1 MDNTTTLC
9 DAKPDKLTF
18 PHWMGLGFLVFVYCL
33 LPATAFSQNDDLIFA
48 RPDSLGIGPRAM
60 GMGGAFVAIADDASA
75 AYWNVAGLS
84 QLSSYEFSLSSAPV
98 YFTDNLNGLPAFG
111 FPYYASFQFIMPIA
125 KENTLGISLFRPF
138 HPQIDFFA
146 GNTTYS
152 STERGEASYL
162 LNPTFQESE
171 IVLSYA
177 ARFSAIQNFSV
188 GINVKRVT
196 NDQYYIRYF
205 GNPNGNPV
213 ASALADPTQV
223 IGYGV
228 DIGLLFRL
236 PVSKYT
242 EEFRLGVALNN
253 LVSRVQYMNGLIF
266 DDTIN
271 NVPVS
276 FSVGPGYETS
286 VPPEIILGLAYKNN
300 YLFKIRNITDLDFDQ
315 ISDPRFDDS
324 SLALANKYLRFG
336 TEFWFFRDVLGLR
349 AGYSTPFISP
359 GTISVGLS
367 VRVLNGDFQTDL
379 AYLMPVGPEADIQA
393 GSSLQTIDQGGIN
406 YEPFQIGLAYRFGG
420 GEELPPPKVSAY
432 VQPPSFTP
440 SQGES
445 TIFYLDTSEDV
456 PIHHWS
462 VLIYDQNN
470 HLVRGLRGQGT
481 PPTKIAWGG
490 EDDLYRP
497 LPGGTYTWAFQVE
510 DQLDHIGS
518 TPVQTVELIT
528 PPPPTTKDP
537 SQLLAIRQR
546 EAALMVQERAKLTL
560 LAQQTLKDL
569 LGEGLSN
576 TQAAAVAATPV
587 EGKGNTQYPEAGGVP
602 ALGFPSLTPDQPLN
616 AHFDKN
622 ANGDEVVAVSY
633 QSQQSYVPYL
643 YQEAADVI
651 KTTVN
656 SVGTGLKE
664 ISTRVYY
671 GKNEMDL
678 VTSTQAAANYASG
691 KISQLQLM
699 QLSDIHINGVK
710 VGPNGY

>member
-1 MDNTTTLC
+1 VDKKSTLNYNPPENLFFSRLAGVGFFC
-9 DAKPDKLTF
+9 LIYI
-18 PHWMGLGFLVFVYCL
+18 FLVAATYC
-33 LPATAFSQNDDLIFA
+33 QNDDLIFA
-48 RPDSLGIGPRAM
+48 RPNSLGIGPRAM
-60 GMGGAFVAIADDASA
+60 GMGGAFAAIADDASA

-84 QLSSYEFSLSSAPV
+84 QLSSYELSISSAPV
-98 YFTDNLNGLPAFG
+98 YFTENLNGFPAFG
-111 FPYYASFQFIMPIA
+111 FPYYSSFQFIMPIA

-138 HPQIDFFA
+138 HPQIDFDA
-146 GNTTYS
+146 GNTTLS
-152 STERGEASYL
+152 SVQRGEDSYL
-162 LNPTFQESE
+162 KNPTFQESE

-177 ARFSAIQNFSV
+177 ARFSAVQNFSV

-205 GNPNGNPV
+205 GNDAGV
-213 ASALADPTQV
+213 STALADPIQV

-228 DIGLLFRL
+228 DIGLLFRI
-236 PVSKYT
+236 PVAKYT

-253 LVSRVQYMNGLIF
+253 LVSRVQYTNGLQF
-266 DDTIN
+266 SDGST
-271 NVPVS
+271 PVS

-286 VPPEIILGLAYKNN
+286 IPPEIILGLAYKNN

-315 ISDPRFDDS
+315 VSDPRFDDS
-324 SLALANKYLRFG
+324 SLSKANKYLRFG

-359 GTISVGLS
+359 GTISLGLS

-379 AYLMPVGPEADIQA
+379 AYLMPVGPESDIQA
-393 GSSLQTIDQGGIN
+393 GSSLQTVDQGGIN
-406 YEPFQIGLAYRFGG
+406 YEPFHIGLAYRFGG

-445 TIFYLDTSEDV
+445 TTFYLDTTEDV
-456 PIHHWS
+456 PVHHWS

-497 LPGGTYTWAFQVE
+497 LPGGVYSWAFQVE

-528 PPPPTTKDP
+528 PSSPAVKDP
-537 SQLLAIRQR
+537 SKLLTIRQQEVTLLA
-546 EAALMVQERAKLTL
+546 QERAKLTT
-560 LAQQTLKDL
+560 LAQQTLKNL
-569 LGEGLSN
+569 LGEGTSN
-576 TQAAAVAATPV
+576 TLTATAVPSPV
-587 EGKGNTQYPEAGGVP
+587 EGQGNTQYPEAGGVP
-602 ALGFPSLTPDQPLN
+602 SLGFPSLTPDQPLN

-622 ANGDEVVAVSY
+622 QNGDEIVAVSY
-633 QSQQSYVPYL
+633 KSQQSYVPYL
-643 YQEAADVI
+643 CQEAADVI

-671 GKNEMDL
+671 GKNELDL

>member
-1 MDNTTTLC
+1 MDKMKSFSN
-9 DAKPDKLTF
+9 KLSPKWTF
-18 PHWMGLGFLVFVYCL
+18 PRLAGVACLFLVYVFLTTAVY
-33 LPATAFSQNDDLIFA
+33 SQNDDLIFA

-60 GMGGAFVAIADDASA
+60 GMGGAFTAVADDASA

-84 QLSSYEFSLSSAPV
+84 QLSSYEFSISSAPV
-98 YFTDNLNGLPAFG
+98 YFTENLNGLPAFG

-138 HPQIDFFA
+138 HPQIDFLA
-146 GNTTYS
+146 GSPLS
-152 STERGEASYL
+152 SPIRGEASYL

-205 GNPNGNPV
+205 GNPNNQV
-213 ASALADPTQV
+213 ASALSDPIQV

-228 DIGLLFRL
+228 DIGLLFRI

-253 LVSRVQYMNGLIF
+253 LVSRVQYTNGLNL
-266 DDTIN
+266 DDTIY

-359 GTISVGLS
+359 GTISLGLS

-379 AYLMPVGPEADIQA
+379 AYLMPVGPEADISA

-406 YEPFQIGLAYRFGG
+406 YEPFHIGLAYRFGG
-420 GEELPPPKVSAY
+420 GAELPPPKVSAY

-445 TIFYLDTSEDV
+445 AMFYLDTTEDV
-456 PIHHWS
+456 PVHHWS

-481 PPTKIAWGG
+481 PPTKVAWGG

-497 LPGGTYTWAFQVE
+497 LPAGVYSWAFQVE

-528 PPPPTTKDP
+528 PPPPATKDP
-537 SQLLAIRQR
+537 SKLLAIRQQ
-546 EAALMVQERAKLTL
+546 EASLLAQERAKLTS

-569 LGEGLSN
+569 LGEGASN
-576 TQAAAVAATPV
+576 TQPAAITATPV
-587 EGKGNTQYPEAGGVP
+587 EGQGNTLYPQAGGVP
-602 ALGFPSLTPDQPLN
+602 SLGFPSLTPDQPLN

-622 ANGDEVVAVSY
+622 DNGDEIVTVSY
-633 QSQQSYVPYL
+633 KSQQSYIPYL
-643 YQEAADVI
+643 CQEAADVI

-671 GKNEMDL
+671 GKNELDL